1 MQVASPLLTIKL
13 KYRIPLPYGHGS
25 VRLANDGHDS
35 GEPSFFLMIWG
46 QLGAPQ
52 DSVERKR
59 IGSYDEVVN
68 VVFFE

>member
-1 MQVASPLLTIKL
+1 
-13 KYRIPLPYGHGS
+13 
-25 VRLANDGHDS
+25 
-35 GEPSFFLMIWG
+35 MIWG
-46 QLGAPQ
+46 QLGAPR